1 MAIAT
6 GQIAV
11 FGADGTI
18 TLSGSGMLTSSQ
30 IGTQSLGFSQS
41 YQTSDF
47 VDGSGR
53 RRARHYHTPEQK
65 LTAEFIPWDPTNPGN
80 LATLKSA
87 VKLPAAGST
96 VAISSSGSPS
106 IDGNWNFSGNGT
118 IRPNQKGFLVIS
130 MDLERVG
137 EDGSNNAAAL
147 TSTP

>member
-6 GQIAV
+6 GQISV

-30 IGTQSLGFSQS
+30 IANQSLGFSQT
-41 YQTSDF
+41 YETADL

-53 RRARHYHTPEQK
+53 RRARYYHSPQQK
-65 LTAEFIPWDPTNPGN
+65 LSAEFIPWDPTNPGN

-96 VAISSSGSPS
+96 VAIASSGSPAM
-106 IDGNWNFSGNGT
+106 DGNWNFSGNGG
-118 IRPNQKGFLVIS
+118 IRPNQKGFLVIT
-130 MDLERVG
+130 MELERVG